1 MYLSKIELLGFKS
14 FAHKTRITFD
24 KGLTSIVG
32 PNGCG
37 KTNVVDAIRWVLG
50 EQKTSLLRSAKMEN
64 IIFNGSRSYKPLSM
78 TEVSITI
85 ENTRNVLPT
94 EYTEITVTRRLYRS
108 GDSDYLLNLVPCRL
122 KDIVDLFAD
131 TGMGSDA
138 YSVIELKMIEEII
151 NNKSDERLRL
161 FEEAAGI
168 TRYKQRRKQTF
179 RQLESTNR
187 DLERVDDVITEVSKK
202 VRSLK
207 SQVRKAEQHHELQA
221 SLRELDLTLTRLSYD
236 DYLEKLRPLKA
247 EMTSQASLVQ
257 ELSTTI
263 STRDSTLQE
272 SELQQLEHERRLA
285 EAQKALNKKNN
296 LQHELEKTILQL
308 HEQEKSFQN
317 TIVRI
322 TESIAGKKHTA
333 VELEKQEKTLSDEI
347 APHEAACMTR
357 QKELDE
363 LKQVQDRLQSTLDQT
378 RQKAEEIRE
387 SISKHQKSGSRL
399 HVTRQKLETSAE
411 HLKNTLDRLEQ
422 QQQETRNSIDTIQ
435 PSRRETAELIETRQ
449 TLIASERKEL
459 DTLKKLQNTLKQQ
472 LESKKEHLLDQRSRL
487 DQLKNSLLLANSI
500 LDNYEGL
507 PEGIAWLEKSKERY
521 GFGCLSDLIQLDAEH
536 RKAINALFGDA
547 LGYYVCSTLQEARAG
562 IRSLT
567 QAEKGKVC
575 FLVLELIKA
584 ALPSDEQEI
593 EGARKIRD
601 IVTVPHQLERA
612 LSTFTRRCYLTRD
625 LDTAERLAVEHP
637 DCTFVTPSGEKT
649 GGAGILF
656 GGSVVENEGLRLGK
670 KAERDRLRKEESS
683 LSEAIRTTEKD
694 IQAISDKL
702 LDIHL
707 EEKEQATV
715 SLAQELASLENKLVR
730 IDMEL
735 ENRKQNIERTE
746 HETGEAKARLHAVTL
761 EQKKLTAEIDEHS
774 RQHQELLEAL
784 ENARQEEAESETIVR
799 KHMFEFQNLN
809 NVYKDSFLELEKLRI
824 RISTASQNRESLK
837 KETERLNDDI
847 EAAKRSLEKT
857 KEETRKKQSELES
870 LMVSS
875 GREQQILAGMETAYN
890 EYKVKNQEQRVELR
904 ELRRKH
910 EVETQVHEELQ
921 RQSSELEKSIDALI
935 TYAET
940 RHNCHVEDI
949 DHTVPENF
957 DRDEAGKRLEALR
970 ERAEGFG
977 AVNELAFEEYETEK
991 ERLDFLSGQK
1001 DDLLAAEAQLKTTI
1015 EEINKTA
1022 LKKFEDT
1029 FSEVRRNF
1037 IRIFRELFE
1046 ETDEADLILTEG
1058 DDPLE
1063 AQISIIAR
1071 PRGKRPLSIE
1081 QLSGGEKALTAL
1093 SLLFAIYLVKPSPFC
1108 ILDEVDAPLDDAN
1121 IDRFIKLLRKFE
1133 KNTQF
1138 IIVTHNKKT
1147 MASSQA
1153 LYGVTMEEEGIS
1165 KLIPVKLT
1173 KHQSAN
1179 TPSSDDQETR
1189 SV

>member
-64 IIFNGSRSYKPLSM
+64 IIFNGSRSFKPLSM

-94 EYTEITVTRRLYRS
+94 EYSEITVTRRLYRN

-187 DLERVDDVITEVSKK
+187 DLERVDDVISEVSKK
-202 VRSLK
+202 VRNLK
-207 SQVRKAEQHHELQA
+207 SQVRKAEQHHELQT
-221 SLRELDLTLTRLSYD
+221 SLRELDLKLTRLNYD
-236 DYLEKLRPLKA
+236 DHKEKLRPLKA
-247 EMTSQASLVQ
+247 E
-257 ELSTTI
+257 LSEQTALLQKLTTGI

-272 SELQQLEHERRLA
+272 SELRQLEQERRLA
-285 EAQKALNKKNN
+285 AAQKDLNEKNN
-296 LQHELEKTILQL
+296 HQHELEKNILQL
-308 HEQEKSFQN
+308 HEQEKSYQN
-317 TIVRI
+317 MIVRI
-322 TESIAGKKHTA
+322 TESAAAKKDT
-333 VELEKQEKTLSDEI
+333 VTELEKQEQTLSHEI
-347 APHEAACMTR
+347 APHEAACRSR

-363 LKQVQDRLQSTLDQT
+363 LKQVQDTLQSALEEA
-378 RQKAEEIRE
+378 RKKAEEIRE
-387 SISKHQKSGSRL
+387 NISTHQKSGSRL
-399 HVTRQKLETSAE
+399 HVARQKLETSTE
-411 HLKNTLDRLEQ
+411 HLKNALNRLEQ
-422 QQQETRNSIDTIQ
+422 HNKETRNAIDTIL
-435 PSRRETAELIETRQ
+435 PSRKETSELIDTRQ
-449 TLIASERKEL
+449 TLLAAERTEL
-459 DTLKKLQNTLKQQ
+459 EALKKLQTTLKQQ
-472 LESKKEHLLDQRSRL
+472 LESKKEHLLAQRSRL
-487 DQLKNSLLLANSI
+487 DHLKNSLLLANSI

-536 RKAINALFGDA
+536 RKAINALFGDT

-562 IRSLT
+562 IRSLNE
-567 QAEKGKVC
+567 AKKGKVC
-575 FLVLELIKA
+575 FLVLELIRKS
-584 ALPSDEQEI
+584 LPSEEQEI
-593 EGARKIRD
+593 EGARKIKD
-601 IVTVPHQLERA
+601 IVTVSDELDRA
-612 LSTFTRRCYLTRD
+612 LSTFIRRCYITRD
-625 LDTAERLAVEHP
+625 LDTAERLAVENP
-637 DCTFVTPSGEKT
+637 DCTFVTPDGEKT
-649 GGAGILF
+649 GGAGILL
-656 GGSVVENEGLRLGK
+656 GGSIIENEGLRLGK
-670 KAERDRLRKEESS
+670 KAERDLLRKEESG
-683 LSEAIRTTEKD
+683 LSEEIRTTEKE
-694 IQAISDKL
+694 ILELNNRLREIR
-702 LDIHL
+702 L
-707 EEKEQATV
+707 EEREKRAA
-715 SLAQELASLENKLVR
+715 SLAQELAHLENKLLR

-735 ENRKQNIERTE
+735 ENRNQVIERTG
-746 HETGEAKARLHAVTL
+746 HDTGEAEARLHTVQE
-761 EQKKLTAEIDEHS
+761 EQKELTVELDEHAQ
-774 RQHQELLEAL
+774 QHQKLFEAL
-784 ENARQEEAESETIVR
+784 EHARQKETESEAIVR
-799 KHMFEFQNLN
+799 KHMFELQNLN
-809 NVYKDSFLELEKLRI
+809 NVYKDSFLEFEKLRL
-824 RISTASQNRESLK
+824 RISTTSQNMESLK
-837 KETERLNDDI
+837 RETERLNDDV
-847 EAAKRSLEKT
+847 EEAKRSLEGT
-857 KEETRKKQSELES
+857 KEETRKKQSDLES

-875 GREQQILAGMETAYN
+875 GREQQILAEMETAYN
-890 EYKVKNQEQRVELR
+890 ECKVKNQEQRAELR

-910 EVETQVHEELQ
+910 EVETQVQEELQ
-921 RQSSELEKSIDALI
+921 RQSSELEKSIDTLI

-940 RHNCHVEDI
+940 RYNCHVEDI
-949 DHTVPENF
+949 DLTVPENF
-957 DRDEAGKRLEALR
+957 DREDAGKRLEALR

-977 AVNELAFEEYETEK
+977 AVNELALEEYETEK
-991 ERLDFLSGQK
+991 ERLDFLSEQK
-1001 DDLLAAEAQLKTTI
+1001 NDLLAAEAQLKTTI

-1022 LKKFEDT
+1022 LKKFEET

-1037 IRIFRELFE
+1037 VRIFRELFE
-1046 ETDEADLILTEG
+1046 ENDEADLILAKG

-1165 KLIPVKLT
+1165 KLIPVKLA
-1173 KHQSAN
+1173 KHQTVR
-1179 TPSSDDQETR
+1179 TPSSDDKETR